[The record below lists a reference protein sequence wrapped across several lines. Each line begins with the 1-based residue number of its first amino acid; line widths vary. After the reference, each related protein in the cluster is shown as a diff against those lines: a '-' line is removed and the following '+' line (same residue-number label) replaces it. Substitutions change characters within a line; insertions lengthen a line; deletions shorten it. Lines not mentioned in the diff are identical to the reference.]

1 MKKSKESLENL
12 EEVSSRP
19 GSDESAA
26 RQSYSRPSNPF
37 RIPDDKEQF
46 QLHETMRNSMKKS
59 RSRLLDI
66 QPNRENFRHLTQVTT
81 QPISAEE
88 KALDAL
94 IPAPDS
100 SKNREGLR
108 EFISQKREIFLAQ
121 LAIDT
126 KREELQRL
134 EKLEKEEEAA
144 LKAKAAEINL
154 FKTQFANFI
163 ESDGK
168 ATMEARSSAE
178 RKSKERLQVSMKIK
192 QVSSQISTL
201 RNEIAHQDE
210 KLAECQQYQQFLES
224 LTPPDWRAAH
234 PNEMY
239 FKDPEQ
245 LITIIISLEEQN
257 MFLIRHCQEAEEA
270 VERYRAKFNDLLQS
284 REGGLKEMMN
294 NKEEKEKE
302 LMQAR
307 ENNGQYKTDG
317 AFHYGNELN
326 DDEYNQIQQDIII
339 FHKSLGFDIA
349 SSTDISMMLRR
360 IENKMEQLILKLEKA
375 EPSHVK
381 ALALEKER
389 ERRDLKRT
397 KDQEEK
403 QQAQA
408 EKVRKAIELAN
419 KPIERKLGRPVVE
432 RIIPK
437 KGQTRQE
444 EEDRARKE
452 MMEKE
457 ADEQL
462 LFGQIWD

>member
-1 MKKSKESLENL
+1 MNKKEKLENL
-12 EEVSSRP
+12 EEVESGQNSATSSKNIHVRP
-19 GSDESAA
+19 
-26 RQSYSRPSNPF
+26 QNPF

-46 QLHETMRNSMKKS
+46 QLHETMRNSVKKS

-66 QPNRENFRHLTQVTT
+66 VPSRENFRHLTQVTT
-81 QPISAEE
+81 QPISNEE

-134 EKLEKEEEAA
+134 EKLEKEEEQA

-178 RKSKERLQVSMKIK
+178 KKSKERLQVSMKIK

-210 KLAECQQYQQFLES
+210 KLAECQEYQQFLES
-224 LTPPDWRAAH
+224 LTPPDWRKAH
-234 PNEMY
+234 PGEMY
-239 FKDPEQ
+239 FQNPDQ
-245 LITIIISLEEQN
+245 LINIIVSLEEQN

-270 VERYRAKFNDLLQS
+270 VERYRAKFNELLNS
-284 REGGLKEMMN
+284 REGGMKQMIN

-302 LMQAR
+302 LTQLR
-307 ENNGQYKTDG
+307 ENNGQYKTEG
-317 AFHYGNELN
+317 AFRYGNELN
-326 DDEYNQIQQDIII
+326 DDEYKQIQQDIII
-339 FHKSLGFDIA
+339 FHKFLGFDVA
-349 SSTDISMMLRR
+349 SSNDISMMLRR

-375 EPSHVK
+375 EPSHVRS
-381 ALALEKER
+381 LALEKER

-403 QQAQA
+403 QMAQA

-437 KGQTRQE
+437 KGQSRQE
-444 EEDRARKE
+444 EEDRARQEKL
-452 MMEKE
+452 EKE